1 MHAVGLQSLYCRGHM
16 RARVK
21 KLVGDAWLRAF
32 GWSVDPT
39 LPPRKAVVVAAP
51 HTSNWDFPFTIAI
64 TWSLGL
70 DVAWLGKHT
79 LFVPPFGAVFRALG
93 GIPVDRRG
101 AHDLVTQVSTRLRGA
116 RELLVIVPPEGTRS
130 GGGRWKTGFYWI
142 ATTAQVPIVLG
153 YLDFARKRGG
163 FGTVLEPTGDLVRD
177 GELIRA
183 FYKDVRGKHPERFT
197 DVTFEGNA
205 ASPDHFGDR

>member
-1 MHAVGLQSLYCRGHM
+1 MSSRSM
-16 RARVK
+16 RVK

-39 LPPRKAVVVAAP
+39 LPPAKAVVVAAP
-51 HTSNWDFPFTIAI
+51 HTSNWDFPFTIAV

-79 LFVPPFGAVFRALG
+79 LFAPPFGVFFRALG

-101 AHDLVTQVSTRLRGA
+101 AQNLVAQISARLREAG
-116 RELLVIVPPEGTRS
+116 ELLVIVPPEGTRG

-142 ATTAQVPIVLG
+142 ATDAQVPIVLG
-153 YLDFARKRGG
+153 YLDFAKKRGG
-163 FGTVLEPTGDLVRD
+163 FGTVLEPTGDLARD
-177 GELIRA
+177 GEVIRA
-183 FYKDVRGKHPERFT
+183 FYKHVQGKHPDRFT
-197 DVTFEGNA
+197 EVTFVESKGAPAMA
-205 ASPDHFGDR
+205 AAGEP

>member
-1 MHAVGLQSLYCRGHM
+1 MSSRGM
-16 RARVK
+16 RVK

-39 LPPRKAVVVAAP
+39 LPPAKAVVVAAP
-51 HTSNWDFPFTIAI
+51 HTSNWDFPFTIAV

-79 LFVPPFGAVFRALG
+79 LFAPPFGVFFRALG

-101 AHDLVTQVSTRLRGA
+101 AHNLVAQISERLRA
-116 RELLVIVPPEGTRS
+116 APELLVIVPPEGTRG

-142 ATTAQVPIVLG
+142 ATDAQVPIVLG
-153 YLDFARKRGG
+153 YLDFAKKRGG
-163 FGTVLEPTGDLVRD
+163 FGTVLEPTGDLAHD
-177 GELIRA
+177 GEVIRA
-183 FYKDVRGKHPERFT
+183 FYKDVQGKHPDRFT
-197 DVTFEGNA
+197 EITFVEGKPAMA
-205 ASPDHFGDR
+205 AAGEP

>member
-1 MHAVGLQSLYCRGHM
+1 M
-16 RARVK
+16 K

-39 LPPRKAVVVAAP
+39 QPPPKAVVVAAP
-51 HTSNWDFPFTIAI
+51 HTSNWDFPFTIAV

-79 LFVPPFGAVFRALG
+79 LFAPPFGAVFRALG

-101 AHDLVTQVSTRLRGA
+101 AHNLVADVSARLREA

-130 GGGRWKTGFYWI
+130 SGGRWKTGFYWI
-142 ATTAQVPIVLG
+142 ATEAKVPIVLG
-153 YLDFARKRGG
+153 YLDFARRRGG

-183 FYKDVRGKHPERFT
+183 FYKDIQGKHPGKFT
-197 DVTFEGNA
+197 DVSFADATTAPLTEEREERGQTPLATLA
-205 ASPDHFGDR
+205 AR